1 MNDELGTPAEDDKLH
16 ELEKRL
22 RDERPLPR
30 AAFRARLHR
39 GLVELAAEAPLHA
52 RPRHLWPRVV
62 ALAASGAGVLALV
75 ALGVAG
81 SGPFAR

>member
-1 MNDELGTPAEDDKLH
+1 MSDELGTPAEDHELH
-16 ELEKRL
+16 ELEERL
-22 RDERPLPR
+22 RDERPVPR
-30 AAFRARLHR
+30 AAFRARLHQ
-39 GLVELAAEAPLHA
+39 GLVELATEAPLHA